1 MNLSFEQLTENL
13 LNRFECVILPDF
25 GGFIVRDS
33 PCNFNVSKDKI
44 KPSTKQIFFNPH
56 LTANDGLLYNEI
68 QTLNACTYSEAV
80 DWYQS
85 TISDYKQLIE
95 NTGSKK
101 FGNLGTF
108 YKGNENNYWFSP
120 TSDLNLSLDT
130 FGLTAVDVVKVVH
143 QNQEQEIQET
153 KVVKP
158 AKVIELADNKP
169 ISTTEPFK
177 LNYKAWI
184 AAATIALLVHFVYL
198 NVEKTDTTT
207 NQASVLPTFQETTKN
222 AIDTLMSTPNDA
234 ITDTVSQET
243 FVTETPVTPQVEEVQ
258 PTPEV
263 VEPKVTETPKEIE
276 VEQAEINSTETTPVT
291 PEKQY
296 ERVARYKIEDNALAH
311 KKDLEKKGK
320 ICKVE
325 YINNMFEVLIEQ

>member
-33 PCNFNVSKDKI
+33 PCNFNVAKDKI
-44 KPSTKQIFFNPH
+44 KPASKQIFFNPH

-68 QTLNACTYSEAV
+68 QTLKACTYGEAV

-95 NTGSKK
+95 STGSKK

-108 YKGNENNYWFSP
+108 FKGNENNYWFSP

-130 FGLTAVDVVKVVH
+130 YGLQSIDIIKVAQHSQEPEVK
-143 QNQEQEIQET
+143 EA

-158 AKVIELADNKP
+158 TKVVELADNKP

-198 NVEKTDTTT
+198 NVEKTNTTT
-207 NQASVLPTFQETTKN
+207 NQASVIPTFQETTS
-222 AIDTLMSTPNDA
+222 IVTDTILSTPTE
-234 ITDTVSQET
+234 IETDTITQEPIITEAPVAPQTEVVQET
-243 FVTETPVTPQVEEVQ
+243 PA
-258 PTPEV
+258 V
-263 VEPKVTETPKEIE
+263 VEPKVTEPI
-276 VEQAEINSTETTPVT
+276 VENPVEKVTETVT
-291 PEKQY
+291 TNPEKQF

-325 YINNMFEVLIEQ
+325 LINNMYEVLIEQ